1 MQRQRPVLPS
11 VAAILVAGL
20 AFGAAPALADGH
32 TVVSRSVD
40 LVTDVDMTTLA
51 DGLERPWGMAWLP
64 DGAMLITERPGRL
77 RLKRDGELVAE
88 PIAGT
93 PEVLASGQ
101 GGLMDVAVHP
111 DFENNRFVYLTY
123 SHGSRDA
130 NRTRVARAVL
140 NGMALTDLEVIF
152 EVAEEK
158 TGTQHFGSRLLWLP
172 DGTLLVSIGDG
183 GNPPVELDGELI
195 RLRAQDRS
203 SYNGKIVR
211 INDDGSIPQ
220 DNPFVGAD
228 AAAPAVWSYGHRNV
242 QGMAFD
248 PATQAVWVNEHGA
261 LRGDELNR
269 VEAGGNYG
277 WPGVTYSRD
286 YRGATEISPHT
297 SLPGMID
304 PALVWMETQAPSGLV
319 VYSGDRFPDW
329 RGDLFSGGLVSQQIR
344 HIKLDADGNVRE
356 ERAIDVGARVR
367 DVRQGPDGWLYALTD
382 EPNGRLLRLEPKLAG

>member
-1 MQRQRPVLPS
+1 MQMQRRTFASL
-11 VAAILVAGL
+11 AAILAAGL
-20 AFGAAPALADGH
+20 SFGAAPALADGH
-32 TVVSRSVD
+32 TVISRSVD

-51 DGLERPWGMAWLP
+51 DGLAHPWGMTWLP
-64 DGAMLITERPGRL
+64 DGAILITERSGRL

-93 PEVLASGQ
+93 PEVFASGQ

-111 DFENNRFVYLTY
+111 DFQNNGFVYLTY
-123 SHGSRDA
+123 AHGTTDA

-140 NGMALTDLEVIF
+140 DGMALKDLEVIL

-203 SYNGKIVR
+203 SYIGKIVR

-228 AAAPAVWSYGHRNV
+228 DAAPAVWSYGHRNV

-277 WPGVTYSRD
+277 WPEATYSRD
-286 YRGATEISPHT
+286 YRGATEISPHN

-329 RGDLFSGGLVSQQIR
+329 RGDLFSGGLVSEQIR

-356 ERAIDVGARVR
+356 ERAIDIGARVR

-382 EPNGRLLRLEPKLAG
+382 EPNGRLLRLEPKPAG